1 MLTWLADLSPYFSG
15 LNVFRYITFR
25 TAGATMTAVVFVF
38 LLIVLIR
45 VVFSF
50 VSPFPTNP
58 ISRFAWRVTEPV
70 LAPIRRLLPA
80 MGGLDLSPLVVW
92 LAAIILI
99 QLLGSL
105 H

>member
-1 MLTWLADLSPYFSG
+1 MTTIVDA
-15 LNVFRYITFR
+15 ITFLIQ
-25 TAGATMTAVVFVF
+25 VF

>member
-1 MLTWLADLSPYFSG
+1 MTTIVGVLTFL
-15 LNVFRYITFR
+15 IQ
-25 TAGATMTAVVFVF
+25 VF

-70 LAPIRRLLPA
+70 LAPIRRLLPP
-80 MGGLDLSPLVVW
+80 MSGLDLSPLVVW
-92 LAAIILI
+92 LVAIVLI
-99 QLLGSL
+99 QFLGSL

>member
-1 MLTWLADLSPYFSG
+1 VTTIVDALTFL
-15 LNVFRYITFR
+15 IQ
-25 TAGATMTAVVFVF
+25 VF

>member
-1 MLTWLADLSPYFSG
+1 MTTIVDA
-15 LNVFRYITFR
+15 ITFLIQ
-25 TAGATMTAVVFVF
+25 VF

-80 MGGLDLSPLVVW
+80 MGGLDLSPLIVW

-99 QLLGSL
+99 QLLGSF

>member
-1 MLTWLADLSPYFSG
+1 VTTIVDA
-15 LNVFRYITFR
+15 ITFLIQ
-25 TAGATMTAVVFVF
+25 VF